1 MNQQETIK
9 MLKEI
14 YRSAKTAT
22 DAIAILM
29 PKSNS
34 YEFSLALERQ
44 MSDYQDIAQQALM
57 QLSGFRELPD
67 DNSVFSMLG
76 MWSAVQL
83 NTVTNKNP
91 DHMAEILISGSTMG
105 LIDMTRFVHSD
116 KDIDGYAV
124 DLGNRLIAAEQKN
137 IDIMRSFL

>member
-1 MNQQETIK
+1 MNQNETVK

-14 YRSAKTAT
+14 YRSAKTAI
-22 DAIAILM
+22 DAISMLM
-29 PKSNS
+29 PKSTS
-34 YEFSLALERQ
+34 REFSHALENQ
-44 MSDYQDIAQQALM
+44 LSEYSDIAQQALM
-57 QLSGFRELPD
+57 QLSGFCELPD

-76 MWSAVQL
+76 TWSAVQL

-105 LIDMTRFVHSD
+105 LIDMTRFVRAD
-116 KDIDGYAV
+116 KDIDAYAV
-124 DLGNRLIAAEQKN
+124 DLGNRLIKTEQKN